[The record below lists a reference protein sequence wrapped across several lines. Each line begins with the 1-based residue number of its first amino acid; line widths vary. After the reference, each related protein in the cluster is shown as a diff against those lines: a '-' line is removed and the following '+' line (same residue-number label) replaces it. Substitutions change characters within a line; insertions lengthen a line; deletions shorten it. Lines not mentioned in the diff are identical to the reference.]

1 MGLLGR
7 KVTIEDGP
15 AGLVVKVPVRDMGC
29 AAIFMAFWLIPWAVG
44 EFAVFM
50 ALAEMGLA
58 LNAESA
64 FFVAWLLGWS
74 LGGGTVVIV
83 LVRALAGREVL
94 TLTGTELT
102 SRNEAL
108 GIGRTTSYDLRWVR
122 HLRAEKGSLLF
133 HYDETNVIVG
143 RSLKTEETAE
153 VLAAMLA
160 KRPELGRDWHAP
172 IEEG

>member
-7 KVTIEDGP
+7 KASIEDGP

-50 ALAEMGLA
+50 ALAEMGLG

-64 FFVAWLLGWS
+64 FFVAWLIGWS
-74 LGGGTVVIV
+74 LGGAAVVVV
-83 LVRALAGREVL
+83 LIRALAGREVL
-94 TLTGTELT
+94 TLTDTQLT
-102 SRNEAL
+102 SRDEAL
-108 GIGRTTSYDLRWVR
+108 GIGRTTPYDLRWMR
-122 HLRAEKGSLLF
+122 HLRVEKGSLLF
-133 HYDETNVIVG
+133 HYDETNVRVG
-143 RSLKTEETAE
+143 RNLGTEEVDE

-172 IEEG
+172 IEES